1 MTEESK
7 FANLF
12 AGEDPSRRY
21 SVCWIDLPSRLIEPL
36 PVAEPIS
43 NALEF
48 VRRLENANGGGAATF
63 ERISSKSK

>member
-43 NALEF
+43 NGHWNRQEASKWLDTS
-48 VRRLENANGGGAATF
+48 VYGA
-63 ERISSKSK
+63 S